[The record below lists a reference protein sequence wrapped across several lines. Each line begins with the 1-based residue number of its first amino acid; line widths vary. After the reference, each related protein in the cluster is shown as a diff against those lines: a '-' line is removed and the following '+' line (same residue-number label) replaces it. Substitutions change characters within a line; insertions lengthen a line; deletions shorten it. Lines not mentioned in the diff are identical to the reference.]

1 MRNISFVLSGAAPSG
16 VFAVALLLA
25 ACVDTNQ
32 TENSAAGGATNG
44 TTPSS
49 SAAGGQ
55 ANGGQAN
62 GGQSASKGGAGG
74 TPATNQTSASGGA
87 SSQGNC
93 GTLNTQPLG
102 CNFAWGGPNSNDAAS
117 TLDFVSTWVGY
128 EARGGLDGACDG
140 CRTAGQLTTSKA
152 TLVYYTY
159 FIGYQANLMGGFGDC
174 NVDMSD
180 GHNLCSDGAQW
191 IRDNRALVVSMYA
204 NYARKTHEQSPNKP
218 VIWWLEGDY
227 VQYSY
232 AKQSN
237 PLSMAELGS
246 LARDITCAIK
256 SNMPNAVVGMNHSPW
271 ISNDQANAFWSA
283 MPLDVLDLVWVQGP
297 GNTGTLVNSGDYNAT
312 TANYTW
318 LKTKTGRPIMAET
331 SYAGSGQDDRWTT
344 AGVTNINQ
352 RIQEGV
358 IAVLVNKPSSNYAST
373 IASFSGISSV
383 CQ

>member
-1 MRNISFVLSGAAPSG
+1 MRNVSFSPSGAAPAPASSL
-16 VFAVALLLA
+16 FAVALFFA
-25 ACVDTNQ
+25 GCVDTSQ
-32 TENSAAGGATNG
+32 PENSALGGSVNG
-44 TTPSS
+44 TTPTSS
-49 SAAGGQ
+49 T
-55 ANGGQAN
+55 NGGQVN
-62 GGQSASKGGAGG
+62 GNQGTSKGGMGGSPGTNMTSNSGG
-74 TPATNQTSASGGA
+74 TAT
-87 SSQGNC
+87 QGNC
-93 GTLNTQPLG
+93 GTLNTRPLG
-102 CNFAWGGPNSNDAAS
+102 CDFAWGGPNSNDASS

-140 CRTAGQLTTSKA
+140 CRAASQVANAKA

-191 IRDNRALVVSMYA
+191 IRDNRALIVEMYA
-204 NYARKTHEQSPNKP
+204 NYAKKTYEQSPSKP

-232 AKQSN
+232 SKQSN
-237 PLSMAELGS
+237 PLSMSELGA

-271 ISNDQANAFWSA
+271 ISNEQANAFWSA
-283 MPLDVLDLVWVQGP
+283 QPIDVLDLVWVQGP
-297 GNTGTLVNSGDYNAT
+297 GNTGTLVNSGEYNAT
-312 TANYTW
+312 TANYAW

-331 SYAGSGQDDRWTT
+331 SYAGNGQDDRWTT
-344 AGVTNINQ
+344 ASVANINQ
-352 RIQEGV
+352 RVQEGV

-373 IASFSGISSV
+373 IASLSGISSI